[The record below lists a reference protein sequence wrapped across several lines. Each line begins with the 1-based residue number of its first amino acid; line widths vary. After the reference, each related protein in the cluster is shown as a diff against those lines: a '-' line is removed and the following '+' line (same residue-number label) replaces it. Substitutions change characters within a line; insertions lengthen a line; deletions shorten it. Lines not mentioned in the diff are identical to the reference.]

1 MNLQVNTVLVI
12 KFSLFKTDLYYWLKK
27 VESWTQFKQMKLN
40 VKKTKNMIFNFS
52 KDKKFSTDI
61 RIGNESIETV
71 SETKLL
77 GTIITDDLKWNK
89 NTDNIVKETNKRMQ
103 LLHKASKFTNNLKD
117 LKQIYMLQIR
127 SKLDQSAVVWHSSL
141 SQKNRN
147 DLERVQKSAVR
158 CILGDNYKG
167 YEDALGKL
175 KLVSLEERR
184 KQMCLKFAK
193 QCIKLDKMKGL
204 FPKNKSFH
212 TMQKRAPE
220 HYKVVRAQTERFGNS
235 AIPAMIRMLND
246 CQRKKSDVFKK
257 LDNMPV
263 NHVSMSPYHCD
274 INKQ

>member
-1 MNLQVNTVLVI
+1 MKATVPSNIPSSNVFIPREHLRTQ
-12 KFSLFKTDLYYWLKK
+12 SDMKK

-141 SQKNRN
+141 SQKK
-147 DLERVQKSAVR
+147 QK
-158 CILGDNYKG
+158 
-167 YEDALGKL
+167 
-175 KLVSLEERR
+175 
-184 KQMCLKFAK
+184 
-193 QCIKLDKMKGL
+193 
-204 FPKNKSFH
+204 
-212 TMQKRAPE
+212 
-220 HYKVVRAQTERFGNS
+220 
-235 AIPAMIRMLND
+235 
-246 CQRKKSDVFKK
+246 
-257 LDNMPV
+257 
-263 NHVSMSPYHCD
+263 
-274 INKQ
+274 